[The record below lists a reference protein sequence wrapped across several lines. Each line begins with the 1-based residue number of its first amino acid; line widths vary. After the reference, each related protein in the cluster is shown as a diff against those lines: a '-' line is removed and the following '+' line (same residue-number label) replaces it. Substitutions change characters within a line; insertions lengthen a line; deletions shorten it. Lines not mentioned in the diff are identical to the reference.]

1 MPKLYAT
8 LFVLPC
14 SGISSAILVTS
25 SVSLS
30 IDLYKML
37 SDFLSL
43 STVRILSIMLF
54 YNPSALS
61 ESN

>member
-1 MPKLYAT
+1 
-8 LFVLPC
+8 
-14 SGISSAILVTS
+14 
-25 SVSLS
+25 
-30 IDLYKML
+30 ML

-61 ESN
+61 GSNSYLPSLLTL